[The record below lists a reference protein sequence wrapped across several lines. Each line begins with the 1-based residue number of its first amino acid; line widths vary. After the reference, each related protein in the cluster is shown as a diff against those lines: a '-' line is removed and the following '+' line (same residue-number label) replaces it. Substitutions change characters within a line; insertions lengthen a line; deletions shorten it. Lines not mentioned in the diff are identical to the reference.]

1 MPLETPV
8 SAPPLLSVDKAA
20 LAKSSPR
27 VQSAARW
34 FWWIAGL
41 SVINSV
47 IIHTGGDFNFVVG
60 LGFMQL
66 IDGLFQNVKAL
77 AFLFDALA
85 AAFFFFA
92 GFFALRGHLWAFV
105 VGGIAYVCDG
115 AIYALVGDWLP
126 VGFHVFALFSI
137 FNGAKELRAQIQQ
150 AQQSPP
156 PREASPALPEPA
168 VAKTR

>member
-1 MPLETPV
+1 MPLETPA
-8 SAPPLLSVDKAA
+8 SAPSVVLVDKAA
-20 LAKSSPR
+20 LAKASPR

-41 SVINSV
+41 SVIDSV
-47 IIHTGGDFNFVVG
+47 IIHSGGDFNFVVG

-66 IDGLFQNVKAL
+66 IDGVFQNVKPL
-77 AFLFDALA
+77 AFVLDAVA

-92 GFFALRGHLWAFV
+92 GYFAIRGQFWAFV

-126 VGFHVFALFSI
+126 LGFHVFALFSI
-137 FNGAKELRAQIQQ
+137 FTGAKELRAKIKC
-150 AQQSPP
+150 AQQTSVQEPP
-156 PREASPALPEPA
+156 VLPEL
-168 VAKTR
+168 TT